1 MTNDASVGWPQFPL
15 RGMHSHH
22 PAMLKLIYYKLVQKW
37 YWLHDNVFNR
47 VSFVMLQTNQ
57 HLSFPSI
64 TNNLNNLY
72 HYCVRVILKN
82 LYSKVKHTPFHHN

>member
-22 PAMLKLIYYKLVQKW
+22 PAILKLIYYKLVQKW

-47 VSFVMLQTNQ
+47 VSFDSLCYRPINICHFLQ
-57 HLSFPSI
+57 
-64 TNNLNNLY
+64 
-72 HYCVRVILKN
+72 
-82 LYSKVKHTPFHHN
+82 